1 MFLRRSNGWRSL
13 SWCGGLLFGFFW
25 SKQRHATKCENGIF
39 FGGRDPTNFLLS
51 SEKDREDL
59 VGTEYLT
66 GFEYSNFCT
75 GGAKLWYTFLLTP
88 AGVSKVDC
96 ALSRNGY
103 LVCW

>member
-1 MFLRRSNGWRSL
+1 MD
-13 SWCGGLLFGFFW
+13 GGVSRGVVGCYLASSGVSKDMLQSVRMGF
-25 SKQRHATKCENGIF
+25 F

-59 VGTEYLT
+59 VGTEYL
-66 GFEYSNFCT
+66 T